1 MLLSPFT
8 RKKFVTSIGLF
19 ISNAS
24 KPILTIK
31 ELRILGVTLSNN
43 LKWTTQ
49 SSLVRKSASKI
60 IGVLN
65 RLGTSLNFTSRQ

>member
-8 RKKFVTSIGLF
+8 RKKFVTSIELF